1 MASGRRPPVRASPTE
16 RATFLLTML
25 TNSNPIAF
33 VATADAEAAVVF
45 YRDVLGLTFVAD
57 DPFAVVFDLNGTAL
71 RIAKVESV
79 TPAPQAVLGWEVDD
93 IEATVRGL
101 GEKGV
106 KFERYA
112 QLEQDDLGIW
122 TSPGAR
128 VAWFKDP
135 DGNTLSLT
143 GPLT

>member
-1 MASGRRPPVRASPTE
+1 
-16 RATFLLTML
+16 ML
-25 TNSNPIAF
+25 TNNDPIAF
-33 VATADAEAAVVF
+33 VATADADAAVVF

-57 DPFAVVFDLNGTAL
+57 DPFALVFDLNGTML
-71 RIAKVESV
+71 RIFKVETV
-79 TPAPQAVLGWEVDD
+79 TPLEYTALGWKVDD
-93 IEATVRGL
+93 IEAAVRGL

-106 KFERYA
+106 RFERYEE
-112 QLEQDDLGIW
+112 LEQDELGIW

-143 GPLT
+143 GPLD

>member
-1 MASGRRPPVRASPTE
+1 
-16 RATFLLTML
+16 ML
-25 TNSNPIAF
+25 TNSNPIVF
-33 VATADAEAAVVF
+33 VATANAEAAVVF

-57 DPFAVVFDLNGTAL
+57 DPFALVFDLNGTML
-71 RIAKVESV
+71 RIFKVESV
-79 TPAPQAVLGWEVDD
+79 TPLEYTALGWEVDD
-93 IEATVRGL
+93 IEAMVRRL

-106 KFERYA
+106 KFERYK

-143 GPLT
+143 GPLA